1 MRITIVSDVFGEENN
16 GTNVAT
22 MNLYRHLISKGNK
35 VSVLCAMQ
43 SKKGQEGFYVVPNL
57 NVGPFN
63 NYVKKVGVSLAKPQ
77 KDVVIEAFKDAEV
90 VYIMI
95 PLLLGIMSAKVA
107 YEMNKPIIVG
117 FHMQAE
123 NFSSHFH
130 LQNVEFFNKKVY
142 KFIYKHVY
150 KYASAIHYP
159 TEFIKNIFE
168 KNINKITPGYIISNG
183 INSFVQKKIVS
194 KPKELEDKIVILSSG
209 RYSREKDQ
217 ITLLKAI
224 RLSKYNDKIQVIL
237 AGAGPLEKKYR
248 RYGKKLAN
256 EPILKFFTRS
266 EMVDVL
272 NYADFYIHTAVMEL
286 EGIACLEAIS
296 IGKMTLVSDSK
307 KSATSEF
314 AASPE
319 CIFKHRNPHDLAGK
333 IDYFIEHKDEVL
345 KLEEIYLSKASNY
358 EEDKCMEKMNIMIEE
373 VYKKHYGKR

>member
-1 MRITIVSDVFGEENN
+1 M
-16 GTNVAT
+16 
-22 MNLYRHLISKGNK
+22 
-35 VSVLCAMQ
+35 
-43 SKKGQEGFYVVPNL
+43 
-57 NVGPFN
+57 
-63 NYVKKVGVSLAKPQ
+63 
-77 KDVVIEAFKDAEV
+77 
-90 VYIMI
+90 
-95 PLLLGIMSAKVA
+95 
-107 YEMNKPIIVG
+107 
-117 FHMQAE
+117 
-123 NFSSHFH
+123 
-130 LQNVEFFNKKVY
+130 
-142 KFIYKHVY
+142 
-150 KYASAIHYP
+150 
-159 TEFIKNIFE
+159 
-168 KNINKITPGYIISNG
+168 
-183 INSFVQKKIVS
+183 
-194 KPKELEDKIVILSSG
+194 EDKIVILSSG

-272 NYADFYIHTAVMEL
+272 NYADFYVHTAVMEL

-319 CIFKHRNPHDLAGK
+319 CIFKHRNPNDLAGK